1 MLFASVF
8 VSPALLAQAVAPA
21 APVKPDPVR
30 GDPIQLLEFF
40 VNEKGVSRATN
51 SITPAEV
58 RASLPGVS
66 VEKLLSFVPGVNIV
80 TRDPFGF
87 YEFGNDIRVRAFD
100 ITRLAITID
109 DVPMGNNSAR
119 YGTPAGRIVDG
130 ENLSAI
136 NVSQGTGDVT
146 SPAYEA
152 LGGSIKY
159 YTATPPREPGATL
172 SVSAGDFD
180 SLRLFARYNTG
191 EIIPGLT
198 AYVSTSQLTFKTA
211 GIPEDSEGRKI
222 EGKISYITPKASY
235 SFAYTWNDRDDYD
248 TRSLQWDRWRAI
260 ETGNPYAGYGSNYFY
275 SAQERTNLTT
285 FAQNGYSLYLPSN
298 FPTISTNIMGDYR
311 DEQRNFG
318 ATAYIDP
325 VANPGDGFTG
335 SQYYKYYR
343 NGRMDSFFRGSAD
356 FTVTND
362 LFIKSSAYYQ
372 DRHNYGTFPVAR
384 GDARTQIVNAY
395 RGTNALRPDIWP
407 RWAYRDAA
415 GSLVPFGTP
424 GAVPVGYNDT
434 NNNGFFDT
442 GETLNAGTTPTAF
455 ANGHALIAPTSTSIA
470 NATSG
475 IPGAVGRDEDFG
487 GQRYGLNLKG
497 TWTRGRHKL
506 TIGGWYEDDEQQ
518 ANRPTYNLAGG
529 SPVGGFNYD
538 QVLFLNYNQNFG
550 TYATLFYAEDAMK
563 FFEEKLT
570 VSAAAKALNVKRSAK
585 GVLYT
590 QAWYRAPGLQT
601 DSREI
606 TYKDNFLPQLGVS
619 YRLTPHLDVFANY
632 AENLAAPQPA
642 VIANVDF
649 NVGLLPE
656 TATNYDAGVR
666 YSSKNFGA
674 SFAVFYNLYEERI
687 LSIALTQEE
696 LIAAG
701 LAGVTGATR
710 YRNVGGIEGSGAE
723 LSYEWRTPVPGL
735 KLTGAFAY
743 QKSVFEENL
752 RIPYAAFHADVNDP
766 RSKFYTVIPGVN
778 GAAPTFSYELQK
790 GKTQG
795 NTPKYTANADFIYTW
810 KNLTLNFGGQFYDS
824 VFVNTLNTEKIPSY
838 TVFRGGL
845 TLRGPKNTRL
855 APFTASVTVQ
865 NMFDRYFWYAAGYTG
880 SYNGS
885 IVPDYGRNIVLTV
898 SASF

>member
-1 MLFASVF
+1 M
-8 VSPALLAQAVAPA
+8 AQAVAPA
-21 APVKPDPVR
+21 EPPKAEAPKEKEET
-30 GDPIQLLEFF
+30 IKLMEFF
-40 VNEKGVSRATN
+40 VKDKGVSRATN

-58 RASLPGVS
+58 RQSLPGVS

-100 ITRLAITID
+100 ITRLAVTID

-130 ENLSAI
+130 ENLSSI

-159 YTATPPREPGATL
+159 YTAIPPRDPSATL
-172 SVSAGDFD
+172 SLSMGDF
-180 SLRLFARYNTG
+180 SALRLFARYNTG
-191 EIIPGLT
+191 ELIPGLT
-198 AYVSTSQLTFKTA
+198 AYVSTSKLEFKTA
-211 GIPEDSEGRKI
+211 GIPETSEGNKV
-222 EGKISYITPKASY
+222 EGKISYVTPKATY

-248 TRSLQWDRWRAI
+248 TRGLQWDRWRAM
-260 ETGNPYAGYGSNYFY
+260 ETGNPYAGYGTSYIY
-275 SAQERTNLTT
+275 SAAERVNLTT
-285 FAQNGYSLYLPSN
+285 LAQNGYAVYLPSN
-298 FPTISTNIMGDYR
+298 FPALSTNIMGDYT
-311 DEQRNFG
+311 DKQRKFG
-318 ATAYIDP
+318 ATSYID
-325 VANPGDGFTG
+325 ANSNPGDGFTG

-356 FTVTND
+356 FTVTEA
-362 LFIKSSAYYQ
+362 ITVKSSAYYQ

-395 RGTNALRPDIWP
+395 NGTKALRTDIWP

-415 GSLVPFGTP
+415 NNLVPYGTP
-424 GAVPVGYNDT
+424 GAIPVGYNDT
-434 NNNGFFDT
+434 NNNGFFDSN
-442 GETLNAGTTPTAF
+442 ETLNASLTPTALSN
-455 ANGHALIAPTSTSIA
+455 AHALIAPTSTSIA
-470 NATSG
+470 TATSG

-487 GQRYGLNLKG
+487 GQRWGVNLKG
-497 TWTRGRHKL
+497 IWNIGRQQI
-506 TIGGWYEDDEQQ
+506 TVGGWYEDDEQQ
-518 ANRPTYNLAGG
+518 ANRPTYNLFGG
-529 SPVGGFNYD
+529 SPIGGFLYD

-550 TYATLFYAEDAMK
+550 TYATMFYAEDAIK
-563 FFEEKLT
+563 FFDDKLT
-570 VSAAAKALNVKRSAK
+570 ITPAIKSLNVKRTAK
-585 GVLYT
+585 GILYT
-590 QAWYRAPGLQT
+590 QAWYRPPGTQR
-601 DSREI
+601 DVREV
-606 TYKDNFLPQLGVS
+606 TYKDSFLPQLGIS
-619 YRLTPHLDVFANY
+619 YRLSSQFDVFANY

-649 NVGLLPE
+649 NVGLSPE
-656 TATNYDAGVR
+656 TAKNYDAGIR
-666 YSSKNFGA
+666 YSSPNFGA
-674 SFAVFYNLYEERI
+674 SFAVFYNKYEERI
-687 LSIALTQEE
+687 LSIAFTQEE

-723 LSYEWRTPVPGL
+723 LSYEWRTPIRGL
-735 KLTGAFAY
+735 KLTGALAY
-743 QKSVFEENL
+743 QKSIFEGDI
-752 RIPYAAFHADVNDP
+752 RIPYASFHNDPADP
-766 RSKFYTVIPGVN
+766 RSKFYRVEPGVN
-778 GAAPTFSYELQK
+778 GAAPTISYELQK

-795 NTPKYTANADFIYTW
+795 NTPKYTANADLVYTY
-810 KNLTLNFGGQFYDS
+810 KNLSVNFGGQFYDS
-824 VFVNTLNTEKIPSY
+824 VYLNTLNTESIPSY

-845 TLRGPKNTRL
+845 TLRGSKGTRL

-865 NMFDRYFWYAAGYTG
+865 NIFDRYFWYAAGYTG

-885 IVPDYGRNIVLTV
+885 IVPDYGRNVSFTV